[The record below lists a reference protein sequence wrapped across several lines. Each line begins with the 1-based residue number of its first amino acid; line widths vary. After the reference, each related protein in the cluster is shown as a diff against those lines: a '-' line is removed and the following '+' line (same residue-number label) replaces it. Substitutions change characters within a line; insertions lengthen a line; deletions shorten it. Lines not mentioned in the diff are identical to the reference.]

1 MLNQPLQSS
10 RISIKLKKVSNQ
22 FACTFL
28 RASKVQKYKIFYSE
42 KLESVAKELI
52 NHTIKKSFDK
62 GTAR

>member
-1 MLNQPLQSS
+1 MHFELH
-10 RISIKLKKVSNQ
+10 
-22 FACTFL
+22 
-28 RASKVQKYKIFYSE
+28 SKVHFSNILFSE